1 MTPKA
6 NALGLVVADL
16 SVSIAFY
23 KHLGLDFGDGAASP
37 HGHAEA
43 DLAPGFRL
51 MLDSEASIQSFTAG
65 WTRASGSPRSA
76 LAFQV
81 DTAADV
87 DHMFGVLMQAGY
99 KGERGPWDAPWG
111 QRYASVIDPDGNG
124 VDLYATLPSAPKA
137 S

>member
-16 SVSIAFY
+16 AVSTAFY
-23 KHLGLDFGDGAASP
+23 SRLGLDFGDSSD
-37 HGHAEA
+37 GHAEA
-43 DLAPGFRL
+43 ELAPGFRL

-65 WTRASGSPRSA
+65 WTRPSGSPRSA
-76 LAFQV
+76 LAFQCE
-81 DTAADV
+81 TPADV
-87 DHMFGVLMQAGY
+87 DHIFGVLMQAGY

-124 VDLYATLPSAPKA
+124 VDLYAMLPPTPNAG
-137 S
+137 